1 MSKEADNKLIK
12 SILDENVRFFCDQDN
27 PLEVYVEYPE
37 PDGSLATVSVRS
49 QMFRAF
55 LGYMYREESGELT
68 TPDFEPVIQS
78 EIYKTQYLRENMI
91 EKLRRVTG
99 SLTDGKIA
107 YFLAD
112 DQWSTLFI
120 KGTGWKVGKSKKV
133 KFTKSPLDAEQVMPV
148 PDGDLLGLLRRY
160 VNMDDE
166 DFFLFTV
173 YVVQAFSRTSSH
185 FAAII
190 SSEKGTG
197 KSTLTKL
204 LRDLI
209 DPSKAG
215 VPLMP
220 SNDGDL
226 KTYLADSYVVCF
238 DNTAVLS
245 TKFSN
250 ILCAAITG
258 SKAAKRKLY
267 TDCDHII
274 LNLHNMVVI
283 NGIDIVPYQ
292 SDLAERSLL
301 FELRKIS
308 EEKRITDA
316 AFWAAFKKDRP
327 VILGAIL
334 DTLVKAINI
343 LPNLQTKSLHRM
355 ADANLEMLA
364 IAVALGKTEQE
375 FQEILGRNNKKLQ
388 ESYAEN
394 NAFVNA
400 IVDFIR
406 THGNQDAPA
415 SKIYDRLR
423 GTKARD
429 VKDFPN
435 SASALSKRLNR
446 EKEALEQMGIRFS
459 KYKKNDYNYITLSRI
474 PQNQQTKS
482 QRTAAERRARLMEA
496 ASTED

>member
-78 EIYKTQYLRENMI
+78 EVYKAQYLRENKI

-99 SLTDGKIA
+99 SLTKGKIA
-107 YFLAD
+107 YFLSD
-112 DQWSTLFI
+112 DQWTTLFI
-120 KGTGWKVGKSKKV
+120 KETGWKVGKSQKV
-133 KFTKSPLDAEQVMPV
+133 KFTKSPLDDAQVMPV
-148 PDGDLLGLLRRY
+148 GGGDLLSLLRRY

-204 LRDLI
+204 MRDLI

-226 KTYLADSYVVCF
+226 KTLLADSYVVCF

-308 EEKRITDA
+308 KEKRMTDA
-316 AFWAAFKKDRP
+316 AFWASFQKDRP
-327 VILGAIL
+327 MILGAIL
-334 DTLVKAINI
+334 DTLVKAIQI
-343 LPNLQTKSLHRM
+343 LPTIQTTSLHRM

-364 IAVALGKTEQE
+364 IAVALGKTEKE
-375 FQEILGRNNKKLQ
+375 FQEILDRNNQKLQ

-400 IVDFIR
+400 IVDFLR

-415 SKIYDRLR
+415 SKVYDRLR
-423 GTKARD
+423 GTKAREI
-429 VKDFPN
+429 KDFPN
-435 SASALSKRLNR
+435 SASVLSKRLNR

-459 KYKKNDYNYITLSRI
+459 KYKKNDFNYITLTRI

-496 ASTED
+496 ASTEE

>member
-1 MSKEADNKLIK
+1 MSKEAENKLIK
-12 SILDENVRFFCDQDN
+12 SILDENVRFFCDKDN

-37 PDGSLATVSVRS
+37 RDGSPATVPVRS

-55 LGYMYREESGELT
+55 LGYQYMIESGEDAP
-68 TPDFEPVIQS
+68 PDFEPIIQGKIC
-78 EIYKTQYLRENMI
+78 ETQYLRENMI

-112 DQWSTLFI
+112 DQWTTLFI
-120 KGTGWKVGKSKKV
+120 KETGWKVGKSKKV
-133 KFTKSPLDAEQVMPV
+133 KLTKSPLDAEQVMPV

-316 AFWAAFKKDRP
+316 TFWAAFKKDRP
-327 VILGAIL
+327 MILGAIL

-355 ADANLEMLA
+355 ADANLEMIA

-375 FQEILGRNNKKLQ
+375 FQEILNRNNQKLQ

-400 IVDFIR
+400 IVDFVR
-406 THGNQDAPA
+406 KRGNQDAPA
-415 SKIYDRLR
+415 SKVYEQLR

-429 VKDFPN
+429 LKDFPN

-446 EKEALEQMGIRFS
+446 EKDALEQMGIRFS
-459 KYKKNDYNYITLSRI
+459 KHKQNDYNYISLSRI

-482 QRTAAERRARLMEA
+482 QRAAVERRARLMED

>member
-12 SILDENVRFFCDQDN
+12 SILDDNVRFFCDQDN

-55 LGYMYREESGELT
+55 LGYQYMIESGENVP
-68 TPDFEPVIQS
+68 PDFEPIIQGKIC
-78 EIYKTQYLRENMI
+78 ETQYLRENMI
-91 EKLRRVTG
+91 QKLRRVTG
-99 SLTDGKIA
+99 SLTQGKIA

-112 DQWSTLFI
+112 DQWTTLFI
-120 KGTGWKVGKSKKV
+120 KETGWKAGKSKKV
-133 KFTKSPLDAEQVMPV
+133 KFTKSPLDDGQVMPI
-148 PDGDLLGLLRRY
+148 PGGDLLGLLRRY

-245 TKFSN
+245 NKFSN

-308 EEKRITDA
+308 KENRMTDA
-316 AFWAAFKKDRP
+316 AFWASFQKDRP
-327 VILGAIL
+327 LILGAIM
-334 DTLVKAINI
+334 DTLVKAIQI
-343 LPNLQTKSLHRM
+343 LPTLQTQSLHRM

-364 IAVALGKTEQE
+364 IAVALGRTEEE
-375 FQEILGRNNKKLQ
+375 FQELLEKNNQKLQ

-400 IVDFIR
+400 IVDFVR
-406 THGNQDAPA
+406 KHGNQDEPA
-415 SKIYDRLR
+415 SKVYDRLK
-423 GTKARD
+423 GTKAREI
-429 VKDFPN
+429 KDFPN

-446 EKEALEQMGIRFS
+446 EKDALEQLGIRFS
-459 KYKKNDYNYITLSRI
+459 KHKKNDYNYITLSRI

-482 QRTAAERRARLMEA
+482 QRTAAERRARLMA
-496 ASTED
+496 DASTEE

>member
-1 MSKEADNKLIK
+1 MSKEAKNKLIK
-12 SILDENVRFFCDQDN
+12 SILDENVRFFCDQEN

-37 PDGSLATVSVRS
+37 LDGSLATVSVRS

-68 TPDFEPVIQS
+68 TPDFEPMIQS
-78 EIYKTQYLRENMI
+78 EVYKTQYLRENMI

-99 SLTDGKIA
+99 SLTLGRIA

-112 DQWSTLFI
+112 DQWTTLFI
-120 KGTGWKVGKSKKV
+120 KETGWKAGKSKKV
-133 KFTKSPLDAEQVMPV
+133 KFTRSPLDDAQVMPV
-148 PDGDLLGLLRRY
+148 PGGDLLGLLRKY

-226 KTYLADSYVVCF
+226 KNHLADSYVVCF

-274 LNLHNMVVI
+274 QNLHNMVVI

-308 EEKRITDA
+308 KENRKTDA
-316 AFWAAFKKDRP
+316 AFWSAFQKDRP
-327 VILGAIL
+327 LILGAIL
-334 DTLVKAINI
+334 DTLVKAIQI
-343 LPNLQTKSLHRM
+343 LPTIQTKTLHRM
-355 ADANLEMLA
+355 ADANHEMLA

-375 FQEILGRNNKKLQ
+375 FQELLDRNIQKLQ

-400 IVDFIR
+400 IVDYIR

-415 SKIYDRLR
+415 SKVYDRLR
-423 GTKARD
+423 GTKARNIT
-429 VKDFPN
+429 DFPN

-459 KYKKNDYNYITLSRI
+459 KHKQNDYNYITLTRI

-482 QRTAAERRARLMEA
+482 QRAAAERRARLMED

>member
-99 SLTDGKIA
+99 SLTKGKIA

-112 DQWSTLFI
+112 DQWTTLFI
-120 KGTGWKVGKSKKV
+120 KETGWKAGKNKKV

-327 VILGAIL
+327 MILGAIL

-375 FQEILGRNNKKLQ
+375 FQEILNRNNKKLQ

-400 IVDFIR
+400 IVDFVR

-446 EKEALEQMGIRFS
+446 EKDALEQLGIRFS

-496 ASTED
+496 ASTDD